1 MATPTFVQKTQQ
13 MDIMAPTC
21 AESIQTRTL
30 VVGIFMGDSYEGHK
44 AFWREHHEDLLKK
57 KVLSYRV
64 LGGLTP
70 DSVALDREDNK
81 TRTIMMFKNQ
91 SKDHQQRF
99 EVAKCEEN
107 PKAVPAA
114 HWWLCGNVTLGLI

>member
-13 MDIMAPTC
+13 MDIMAPPC
-21 AESIQTRTL
+21 AETIKNRTL
-30 VVGIFMGDSYEGHK
+30 VVGIFMGDSYKGHR

-57 KVLSYRV
+57 KGLPYRI

-70 DSVALDREDNK
+70 YLAPLDREDNK
-81 TRTIMMFKNQ
+81 MFKNQ

-99 EVAKCEEN
+99 EVAKFEQN
-107 PKAVPAA
+107 PKAVSRATSMDILA
-114 HWWLCGNVTLGLI
+114 RVGTKHCHTE